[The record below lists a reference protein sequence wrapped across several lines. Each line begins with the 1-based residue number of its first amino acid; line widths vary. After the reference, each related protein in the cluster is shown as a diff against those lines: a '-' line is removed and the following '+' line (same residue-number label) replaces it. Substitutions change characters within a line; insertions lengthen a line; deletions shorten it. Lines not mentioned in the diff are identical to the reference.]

1 MVEVSFGGA
10 KDFKT
15 LVSEQKANNKGQEGL
30 KKVLENISKTQDK
43 IAQAQ
48 GIELQEEKKTDAK
61 ETEDK
66 RGQNRIFK
74 TIQKGIFG
82 VGKEIGGVYKFLEKS
97 ALDSAKKAGTGILN
111 IAKKFLF
118 GGALL
123 SILAFMDSED
133 WEKIKK
139 TAENILIKLKEL
151 ALSPF
156 WTNMKNLL
164 TDFSWENLSKLFED
178 NFAAATTLATIIG
191 GYAIFKLFTPFR
203 AVGIGITK
211 LIGAFSKD
219 SAFRKGLDKQTN
231 RLKNTRVFR
240 GLGRGIGGL
249 LSGIGAIGSQLT
261 DMVTGTEIDDKGKVR
276 DKKLKTFAPK
286 ASRGALGITK
296 GLAKLVPGLGLAV
309 TGIFGVIDGVTAG
322 MEEAKK
328 EGATKTSIL
337 REGIAGTLSGLTF
350 GFVGQDQISSGLT
363 SLGNGIKNAFTP
375 SEEFKKKVS
384 ETFNR
389 ENIISGMKSLN
400 TRIKETFTPSD
411 EFKERMGKIFNREN
425 IITNMKSLNT
435 KIKETFTPSDEFKER
450 IGKIFDREN
459 IVSSLKSIGN
469 KAKESFGL
477 SEEFIGK
484 IAGVKDTFTTGLTN
498 TFKGVGNF
506 FNNKFKFD
514 SKEETIASA
523 INAVTL
529 PANIVKDSILGA
541 GAFLATRLGF
551 DDASEDIQ
559 NLNQKSIGELVTDSF
574 NSIFGFF
581 KDLLNIDVKGL
592 ARSLIPDKL
601 EPFLGLGPEENKNT
615 QDLEREIQ
623 EAQDRIA
630 RSESGENVY
639 GSSFGNAF
647 GLESIGIRDDKKEI
661 ENLTLELKKLQEEIA
676 DSKRTGTGGD
686 TIINNN
692 NVVGGGGSGGSGSG
706 PAVPYP
712 VRDVSIPNKT
722 YF

>member
-1 MVEVSFGGA
+1 MVEVSFGGS

-15 LVSEQKANNKGQEGL
+15 LVSEQKANNKGQKGL

-48 GIELQEEKKTDAK
+48 GIQTQEEKKTDAK

-82 VGKEIGGVYKFLEKS
+82 VGNQIGGVYKFLEKS
-97 ALDSAKKAGTGILN
+97 ALDSAKKAGAGFLN

-139 TAENILIKLKEL
+139 TAENILIKVKEF

-164 TDFSWENLSKLFED
+164 TDFSWKNLSKLFED
-178 NFAAATTLATIIG
+178 NFVAATTLATIIG

-203 AVGIGITK
+203 AIGIGITK
-211 LIGAFSKD
+211 LIGAFAKD
-219 SAFRKGLDKQTN
+219 APFRKGLDKQTN

-249 LSGIGAIGSQLT
+249 LSGIGSIGSQLT

-276 DKKLKTFAPK
+276 DKKSKTFAPK

-350 GFVGQDQISSGLT
+350 GFVGQDQISDGLT
-363 SLGNGIKNAFTP
+363 SLGGKIKSAFTP
-375 SEEFKKKVS
+375 SEEFK
-384 ETFNR
+384 
-389 ENIISGMKSLN
+389 
-400 TRIKETFTPSD
+400 
-411 EFKERMGKIFNREN
+411 ERMGKVFNREN

-459 IVSSLKSIGN
+459 VVSSLKSIGN

-484 IAGVKDTFTTGLTN
+484 IAGVKDTFTTGLTS

-506 FNNKFKFD
+506 FNDKFKFD

-529 PANIVKDSILGA
+529 PANVVKDSILGA

-559 NLNQKSIGELVTDSF
+559 NLNQKSIGQLVTDSF
-574 NSIFGFF
+574 NGIFGFF
-581 KDLLNIDVKGL
+581 KDLLDFDFKNLVRKIPFGDKILDLIGGDDEEGTVSAGDFAQKELSNMQKEASELQRKIDK
-592 ARSLIPDKL
+592 
-601 EPFLGLGPEENKNT
+601 
-615 QDLEREIQ
+615 
-623 EAQDRIA
+623 
-630 RSESGENVY
+630 
-639 GSSFGNAF
+639 GSSITNW
-647 GLESIGIRDDKKEI
+647 STDDEKQSLKLLNERIKE
-661 ENLTLELKKLQEEIA
+661 LQEEIA
-676 DSKRTGTGGD
+676 ESKRTGTGGD

-692 NVVGGGGSGGSGSG
+692 NVVGGGGRGGSGGG

>member
-30 KKVLENISKTQDK
+30 QKVLENISKTQDK
-43 IAQAQ
+43 MAQAQ

-74 TIQKGIFG
+74 TMQKSLFGMGKGIG
-82 VGKEIGGVYKFLEKS
+82 SMYKFLEKN
-97 ALDSAKKAGTGILN
+97 AMDSAKKAVGGIFS

-123 SILAFMDSED
+123 AILAFMDSED

-139 TAENILIKLKEL
+139 TAENILIKVKEF

-178 NFAAATTLATIIG
+178 NFAAATALVGIVG
-191 GYAIFKLFTPFR
+191 GYAIYKLSTPFI
-203 AVGIGITK
+203 ALGSGITK
-211 LIGAFSKD
+211 LIGAFAKD
-219 SAFRKGLDKQTN
+219 APFRKGLDKQTN

-249 LSGIGAIGSQLT
+249 LSGIGSIGSQLT

-276 DKKLKTFAPK
+276 DKKSKTFAPK

-350 GFVGQDQISSGLT
+350 GFVGQDQISDGLT
-363 SLGNGIKNAFTP
+363 SLGGKIKSAFTP
-375 SEEFKKKVS
+375 SEEFK
-384 ETFNR
+384 
-389 ENIISGMKSLN
+389 
-400 TRIKETFTPSD
+400 
-411 EFKERMGKIFNREN
+411 ERMGKVFNREN

-435 KIKETFTPSDEFKER
+435 KIKETFTPSEEFKER

-459 IVSSLKSIGN
+459 VVASLKSIGN

-484 IAGVKDTFTTGLTN
+484 IAGVKDTFTTGLTS

-506 FNNKFKFD
+506 FNDKFKFD

-529 PANIVKDSILGA
+529 PANVVKDSILGA

-551 DDASEDIQ
+551 DETSEDIQ
-559 NLNQKSIGELVTDSF
+559 NLNQKSIGQLVTDSF
-574 NSIFGFF
+574 NGIFGFF
-581 KDLLNIDVKGL
+581 KDLLDFDFKDLVRK
-592 ARSLIPDKL
+592 IPFGDKIL
-601 EPFLGLGPEENKNT
+601 DIIGGDDKST
-615 QDLEREIQ
+615 QDIERQIQ
-623 EAQDRIA
+623 EAKDRIA

-639 GSSFGNAF
+639 GSSFNNAL
-647 GLESIGIRDDKKEI
+647 GRESIGIRQDKKEI

-676 DSKRTGTGGD
+676 ESKRTGTGGD

-692 NVVGGGGSGGSGSG
+692 NVVGGGGGSGGSGG
-706 PAVPYP
+706 TGIFPFP
-712 VRDVSIPNKT
+712 VRDASIPNKT